1 MPGHP
6 LNATAASLL
15 GFLHEGPL
23 TGWDLVVV
31 AQQRVGDFWS
41 LTKSQV
47 YRELRTMAADGLI
60 DAGERGVRDRQPF
73 TLTPAGREAFRQWL
87 ERDPGPDLYRSPFLL
102 LVSFGRHVPPDRL
115 ASLVAGSRV
124 AHARQLAEY
133 ETLRAAGPDDPF
145 SRATLDF
152 GIAYERAV
160 LDWFDALPEAVAGAR
175 RAGAHGAW

>member
-1 MPGHP
+1 MSDHT

-47 YRELRTMAADGLI
+47 YRELRAMAAEGLI
-60 DAGERGVRDRQPF
+60 EAGERGARDRQPF
-73 TLTPAGREAFRQWL
+73 TLTPAGRRAFQHWL
-87 ERDPGPDLYRSPFLL
+87 ERDPGTDLYRSPFLL
-102 LVSFGRHVPPDRL
+102 LVSFGRHLPPDRL
-115 ASLVAGSRV
+115 ADLAARGRV
-124 AHARQLAEY
+124 VHARQLAEY
-133 ETLRAAGPDDPF
+133 EAQRTAGPDDPF
-145 SRATLDF
+145 NRATLDF

-160 LDWFDALPEAVAGAR
+160 LDWFDALPEAIVGPR
-175 RAGAHGAW
+175 RGGSEG